1 MRFFRRKKETPL
13 EPAPILPPTP
23 LFRFDFKI
31 EENAALNQPKINLS
45 FDFQPG
51 MEKFIAEFIFRLRTD
66 DKLWLK
72 LYDTMI
78 KKLDEKS
85 IKIIQDELAKHYSDL
100 SKDVDDILREQL
112 QNSDQP
118 VISPLK

>member
-78 KKLDEKS
+78 KKLGC
-85 IKIIQDELAKHYSDL
+85 
-100 SKDVDDILREQL
+100 R
-112 QNSDQP
+112 
-118 VISPLK
+118 